1 MSCNWRMKPNVW
13 QAMKPAELNL
23 GDFLRKTSPE
33 ITQLV
38 ELPQQTLL
46 VLLSH
51 VLKQPQTWI
60 LAHPEAELSTT
71 QLTELTALVA
81 RLKQGEPLPYLTG
94 KQEFFGLSFE
104 VSPAVLIPR
113 PETELLVERALRW
126 LRSHP
131 DAKRAIDVGT
141 GSGCIAISLAIN
153 APTLQIVATD
163 ISAEALTIA
172 QRNAIFHHVEDRIAF
187 QEADLISPDLGQF
200 DLICANLPYVPTSK
214 LGEVNSLPY
223 EPALALDGGPDG
235 LALIKR
241 CLADTQ
247 AHIRAPG
254 MLLFE
259 IEATTGDAALALACN
274 VFPQAKISL
283 MPDLTGKDRL
293 LTIELEP

>member
-1 MSCNWRMKPNVW
+1 
-13 QAMKPAELNL
+13 MKPAELSL

-51 VLKQPQTWI
+51 VLEQPQTWI
-60 LAHPEAELSTT
+60 LAHSEAALSAT
-71 QLTELTALVA
+71 QQAKLTALIA

-94 KQEFFGLSFE
+94 RQEFFGLSFE

-113 PETELLVERALRW
+113 PETELLVETALRW
-126 LRSHP
+126 LRLHP
-131 DAKRAIDVGT
+131 AADSVLDVGT
-141 GSGCIAISLAIN
+141 GSGCIAISLAVH
-153 APTLQIVATD
+153 APVLRVIATD
-163 ISAEALTIA
+163 LSAKALSIA
-172 QRNAIFHHVEDRIAF
+172 QRNAEVHHVEARITCV
-187 QEADLISPDLGQF
+187 QADLIPKDLGRF

-214 LGEVNSLPY
+214 LAEVNSLPF
-223 EPALALDGGPDG
+223 EPILALDGGPDG

-241 CLADTQ
+241 CLAYAP

-259 IEATTGDAALALACN
+259 IEASTGNAAIALAHEA
-274 VFPQAKISL
+274 FPRSKVTLI
-283 MPDLTGKDRL
+283 PDLAGKERL
-293 LTIELEP
+293 LTIELEL

>member
-1 MSCNWRMKPNVW
+1 MKPT
-13 QAMKPAELNL
+13 ELSL

-38 ELPQQTLL
+38 ELPQHTLL

-51 VLKQPQTWI
+51 VLEQPQTWI
-60 LAHPEAELSTT
+60 LAHSEAELSAT
-71 QLTELTALVA
+71 QQAKLTALIA

-94 KQEFFGLSFE
+94 RQEFFGLSFE

-113 PETELLVERALRW
+113 PETELLVETALRW

-131 DAKRAIDVGT
+131 TANSVVDVGT
-141 GSGCIAISLAIN
+141 GSGCIAVSLAVN
-153 APTLQIVATD
+153 TPTLHIVATD
-163 ISAEALTIA
+163 ISAEALIIA
-172 QRNAIFHHVEDRIAF
+172 QRNAQIHHVEDRITF
-187 QEADLISPDLGQF
+187 QEADLISAELGRF
-200 DLICANLPYVPTSK
+200 DLVCANLPYVPTSK
-214 LGEVNSLPY
+214 IAKVNSLPY

-241 CLADTQ
+241 CLADAP
-247 AHIRAPG
+247 AHIREPG

-259 IEATTGDAALALACN
+259 IEATTGDAGLALACN
-274 VFPQAKISL
+274 AFPQAKISL
-283 MPDLTGKDRL
+283 IPDLTGKDRL

>member
-1 MSCNWRMKPNVW
+1 MKPNVW
-13 QAMKPAELNL
+13 QAMKPAELSL

-51 VLKQPQTWI
+51 VLEQPQTWI
-60 LAHPEAELSTT
+60 LAHSEAELSAT
-71 QLTELTALVA
+71 QQAKLTALIA

-94 KQEFFGLSFE
+94 RQEFFGLSFE

-113 PETELLVERALRW
+113 PETELLVETALRW
-126 LRSHP
+126 LRLHP
-131 DAKRAIDVGT
+131 AADSAVDVGT
-141 GSGCIAISLAIN
+141 GSGCIAVSLAVN
-153 APTLQIVATD
+153 TSTLHIVATD
-163 ISAEALTIA
+163 ISAEALAVA
-172 QRNAIFHHVEDRIAF
+172 QRNAQIHHVEDRITF
-187 QEADLISPDLGQF
+187 QEADLISAELRRF
-200 DLICANLPYVPTSK
+200 DLICANLPYLPTSRLAK
-214 LGEVNSLPY
+214 VNSLPY

-241 CLADTQ
+241 CLAYAP
-247 AHIRAPG
+247 AHICTPG

-259 IEATTGDAALALACN
+259 IEASTGNAAIALARKA
-274 VFPQAKISL
+274 FPQAKVTLI
-283 MPDLTGKDRL
+283 PDLTGKERL

>member
-1 MSCNWRMKPNVW
+1 MKPT
-13 QAMKPAELNL
+13 ELSL

-51 VLKQPQTWI
+51 VLEQPQTWI
-60 LAHPEAELSTT
+60 LAHSEAELSAT
-71 QLTELTALVA
+71 QQAKLTALIA

-94 KQEFFGLSFE
+94 RQEFFGLSFE

-113 PETELLVERALRW
+113 PETELLVETALRW

-131 DAKRAIDVGT
+131 TANSVVDVGT
-141 GSGCIAISLAIN
+141 GSGCIAVSLAVN
-153 APTLQIVATD
+153 TPTLHIVATD
-163 ISAEALTIA
+163 ISAEALIIA
-172 QRNAIFHHVEDRIAF
+172 QRNAQIHHVEDRITF
-187 QEADLISPDLGQF
+187 QEADLISAELGRF
-200 DLICANLPYVPTSK
+200 DLVCANLPYVPTSK
-214 LGEVNSLPY
+214 IAKVNSLPY

-235 LALIKR
+235 LALIKS
-241 CLADTQ
+241 CLACAP

-259 IEATTGDAALALACN
+259 IEASMGNAAIALARKA
-274 VFPQAKISL
+274 FPRAKVTLI
-283 MPDLTGKDRL
+283 PDLAGKERL

>member
-1 MSCNWRMKPNVW
+1 MKPNVW
-13 QAMKPAELNL
+13 QAMKPAELSL

-51 VLKQPQTWI
+51 VLEQPQTWI
-60 LAHPEAELSTT
+60 LAHSEAALSAT
-71 QLTELTALVA
+71 QQAKLTALIA

-94 KQEFFGLSFE
+94 RQEFFGLSFE

-113 PETELLVERALRW
+113 PETELLVETALRW
-126 LRSHP
+126 LRLHP
-131 DAKRAIDVGT
+131 AADSVLDVGT
-141 GSGCIAISLAIN
+141 GSGCIAISLAVH
-153 APTLQIVATD
+153 APVLRVIATD
-163 ISAEALTIA
+163 LSAKALSIA
-172 QRNAIFHHVEDRIAF
+172 QRNAEVHHVEARITCV
-187 QEADLISPDLGQF
+187 QADLIPKDLGRF

-214 LGEVNSLPY
+214 LAEVNSLPF
-223 EPALALDGGPDG
+223 EPILALDGGPDG

-241 CLADTQ
+241 CLACAP

-259 IEATTGDAALALACN
+259 IEASTGNAAIALAHEA
-274 VFPQAKISL
+274 FPQAKVTLI
-283 MPDLTGKDRL
+283 PDLAGKERL

>member
-1 MSCNWRMKPNVW
+1 MKPT
-13 QAMKPAELNL
+13 ELNL

-51 VLKQPQTWI
+51 VLEQPQTWI
-60 LAHPEAELSTT
+60 LSHPEVELSAM
-71 QLTELTALVA
+71 QQTELTALVA

-94 KQEFFGLSFE
+94 RQEFFGLSFE

-113 PETELLVERALRW
+113 PETELLVETALRW

-131 DAKRAIDVGT
+131 TANSAIDVGT
-141 GSGCIAISLAIN
+141 GSGCIAVSLAIN

-163 ISAEALTIA
+163 ISAEALAIA
-172 QRNAIFHHVEDRIAF
+172 QRNVQFHHVEDRITF
-187 QEADLISPDLGQF
+187 QEADLISAELGHF

-223 EPALALDGGPDG
+223 EPALALDGGQDG
-235 LALIKR
+235 LTLIKR
-241 CLADTQ
+241 CLDLAP
-247 AHIRAPG
+247 AHIHTPG
-254 MLLFE
+254 LLLFE
-259 IEATTGDAALALACN
+259 IEASTGITALTLARKA
-274 VFPQAKISL
+274 FPQAKVTL
-283 MPDLTGKDRL
+283 LPDLAGKERL

>member
-1 MSCNWRMKPNVW
+1 MKLNVW
-13 QAMKPAELNL
+13 QAMKPTKLSL

-51 VLKQPQTWI
+51 VLEQPQTWI
-60 LAHPEAELSTT
+60 LAHSEAALSAT
-71 QLTELTALVA
+71 QQAKLTALIA

-94 KQEFFGLSFE
+94 RQEFFGLSFE

-113 PETELLVERALRW
+113 PETELLVETALRW
-126 LRSHP
+126 LRLHP
-131 DAKRAIDVGT
+131 AADSVLDVGT
-141 GSGCIAISLAIN
+141 GSGCIAISLAVH
-153 APTLQIVATD
+153 APVLRVIATD
-163 ISAEALTIA
+163 LSAKALSIA
-172 QRNAIFHHVEDRIAF
+172 QRNAEVHHVEARITCV
-187 QEADLISPDLGQF
+187 QADLIPKDLGRF

-214 LGEVNSLPY
+214 LAEVNSLPF
-223 EPALALDGGPDG
+223 EPILALDGGPDG

-241 CLADTQ
+241 CLACAP

-293 LTIELEP
+293 LTIELEL

>member
-1 MSCNWRMKPNVW
+1 
-13 QAMKPAELNL
+13 MKPAELSL

-51 VLKQPQTWI
+51 VLEQPQTWI
-60 LAHPEAELSTT
+60 LAHSEAALSAT
-71 QLTELTALVA
+71 QQAKLTALIA

-94 KQEFFGLSFE
+94 RQEFFGLSFE

-113 PETELLVERALRW
+113 PETELLVETALAW

-131 DAKRAIDVGT
+131 AADSVLDVGT
-141 GSGCIAISLAIN
+141 GSGCIAISLAVN
-153 APTLQIVATD
+153 LPRLKLVATD
-163 ISAEALTIA
+163 ISAEALAIA
-172 QRNAIFHHVEDRIAF
+172 QRNAQSHHVEDRIAF
-187 QEADLISPDLGQF
+187 RQADLIPSELGRF
-200 DLICANLPYVPTSK
+200 DLICANLPYIPTPK
-214 LGEVNSLPY
+214 LAEVNSLPF

-235 LALIKR
+235 LELIKR
-241 CLADTQ
+241 CLACAP

-259 IEATTGDAALALACN
+259 IEATTGNAALALARN
-274 VFPQAKISL
+274 AFPQAKISL
-283 MPDLTGKDRL
+283 LPDLTGKERL

>member
-1 MSCNWRMKPNVW
+1 MKPT
-13 QAMKPAELNL
+13 ELSL

-51 VLKQPQTWI
+51 VLEQPQTWI
-60 LAHPEAELSTT
+60 LAHNEAALSAT
-71 QLTELTALVA
+71 QQAKLTALIA

-94 KQEFFGLSFE
+94 RQEFFGLSFE

-113 PETELLVERALRW
+113 PETELLVETALRW

-131 DAKRAIDVGT
+131 AANSAVDVGT
-141 GSGCIAISLAIN
+141 GSGCIAVSLAVN
-153 APTLQIVATD
+153 TPTLHIVATD

-172 QRNAIFHHVEDRIAF
+172 QHNAQIHHVEDHITF
-187 QEADLISPDLGQF
+187 QKADLISAESGRF

-214 LGEVNSLPY
+214 IEKVNSLPY

-241 CLADTQ
+241 CLACAP
-247 AHIRAPG
+247 AHIRTTG

-259 IEATTGDAALALACN
+259 IEASTGNAAIALARKA
-274 VFPQAKISL
+274 FPQAKVTLI
-283 MPDLTGKDRL
+283 PDLAGKERL

>member
-1 MSCNWRMKPNVW
+1 MKPT
-13 QAMKPAELNL
+13 ELSL

-51 VLKQPQTWI
+51 VLEQPQTWI
-60 LAHPEAELSTT
+60 LAHSEAELSAT
-71 QLTELTALVA
+71 QQAKLTALIA

-94 KQEFFGLSFE
+94 RQEFFGLSFE

-113 PETELLVERALRW
+113 PETELLVETALRW

-131 DAKRAIDVGT
+131 TANSVVDVGT
-141 GSGCIAISLAIN
+141 GSGCIAVSLAVN
-153 APTLQIVATD
+153 TPTLHIVATD
-163 ISAEALTIA
+163 ISAEALIIA
-172 QRNAIFHHVEDRIAF
+172 QRNAQIHHVEDRITF
-187 QEADLISPDLGQF
+187 QEADLISAELGRF
-200 DLICANLPYVPTSK
+200 DLVCANLPYVPTSK
-214 LGEVNSLPY
+214 IAKVNSLPY

-241 CLADTQ
+241 CLACAP
-247 AHIRAPG
+247 AHIRTTG

-259 IEATTGDAALALACN
+259 IEASTGNAAIALARET
-274 VFPQAKISL
+274 FPQAKVTLI
-283 MPDLTGKDRL
+283 PDLAGKERL

>member
-1 MSCNWRMKPNVW
+1 MKPNVW
-13 QAMKPAELNL
+13 QAMKPAELSL
-23 GDFLRKTSPE
+23 GDFLRRTSPE
-33 ITQLV
+33 ITHLV

-60 LAHPEAELSTT
+60 LAHPEAELSTP
-71 QLTELTALVA
+71 QRAELTALVA

-94 KQEFFGLSFE
+94 RQEFFGLCFE

-113 PETELLVERALRW
+113 PETELLVETALSW

-131 DAKRAIDVGT
+131 AANSAVDVGT
-141 GSGCIAISLAIN
+141 GSGCIAVSLAVNTPALYLI
-153 APTLQIVATD
+153 ATD
-163 ISAEALTIA
+163 ISAEALAIA
-172 QRNAIFHHVEDRIAF
+172 QRNAQIHHVEDRITF
-187 QEADLISPDLGQF
+187 QEADLISADLGRF
-200 DLICANLPYVPTSK
+200 DLICANLPYVPTSELAK
-214 LGEVNSLPY
+214 VNSLPY

-241 CLADTQ
+241 CLADAP

>member
-1 MSCNWRMKPNVW
+1 MKPNVW
-13 QAMKPAELNL
+13 QAMKPTKLSL

-51 VLKQPQTWI
+51 VLEQPQTWI
-60 LAHPEAELSTT
+60 LAHSEAALSAT
-71 QLTELTALVA
+71 QQAKLTALIA

-94 KQEFFGLSFE
+94 RQEFFGLSFE

-113 PETELLVERALRW
+113 PETELLVETALRW
-126 LRSHP
+126 LRLHP
-131 DAKRAIDVGT
+131 AADSVLDVGT
-141 GSGCIAISLAIN
+141 GSGCIAISLAVH
-153 APTLQIVATD
+153 APVLRVIATD
-163 ISAEALTIA
+163 LSAKALSIA
-172 QRNAIFHHVEDRIAF
+172 QRNAEVHHVEARITCV
-187 QEADLISPDLGQF
+187 QADLIPKDLGRF

-214 LGEVNSLPY
+214 LAEVNSLPF
-223 EPALALDGGPDG
+223 EPILALDGGPDG

-241 CLADTQ
+241 CLAYAP

-259 IEATTGDAALALACN
+259 IEASTGNAAIALAREA
-274 VFPQAKISL
+274 FPQAKVTLI
-283 MPDLTGKDRL
+283 PDLAGRDRL
-293 LTIELEP
+293 MSIECEP

>member
-1 MSCNWRMKPNVW
+1 MKPNVW

-60 LAHPEAELSTT
+60 LAHPEAVLSAT
-71 QLTELTALVA
+71 QQTELTALVA
-81 RLKQGEPLPYLTG
+81 RLKQGEPLPYLTS
-94 KQEFFGLSFE
+94 KQDFFGLSFE

-113 PETELLVERALRW
+113 PETELLVETAVRW

-131 DAKRAIDVGT
+131 AADKALDVGT
-141 GSGCIAISLAIN
+141 GSGCIAVSLAIN

-163 ISAEALTIA
+163 ISAEALAIA
-172 QRNAIFHHVEDRIAF
+172 QRNAIFHHVEDRITF

-214 LGEVNSLPY
+214 LAKVNSLPY
-223 EPALALDGGPDG
+223 EPALALDGGQDG
-235 LALIKR
+235 LTLIKR
-241 CLADTQ
+241 CLDLAP
-247 AHIRAPG
+247 AHIHTPG
-254 MLLFE
+254 LLLFE
-259 IEATTGDAALALACN
+259 IEVSTGNAALALARKA
-274 VFPQAKISL
+274 FPQAKVTL
-283 MPDLTGKDRL
+283 LPDLAGKDRL
-293 LTIELEP
+293 LTIELEL

>member
-1 MSCNWRMKPNVW
+1 MKPT
-13 QAMKPAELNL
+13 KLSL

-51 VLKQPQTWI
+51 VLEQPQTWI
-60 LAHPEAELSTT
+60 LAHSEAALSAT
-71 QLTELTALVA
+71 QQAKLTALIA

-94 KQEFFGLSFE
+94 RQEFFGLSFE

-113 PETELLVERALRW
+113 PETELLVETALRW

-131 DAKRAIDVGT
+131 TANSVVDVGT
-141 GSGCIAISLAIN
+141 GSGCIAVSLAVN
-153 APTLQIVATD
+153 TPTLHIVATD
-163 ISAEALTIA
+163 ISAEALIIA
-172 QRNAIFHHVEDRIAF
+172 QRNAQIHHVEDRITF
-187 QEADLISPDLGQF
+187 QEADLISAELGRF
-200 DLICANLPYVPTSK
+200 DLVCANLPYVPTSK
-214 LGEVNSLPY
+214 IAKVNSLPY

-235 LALIKR
+235 LALIKS
-241 CLADTQ
+241 CLACAP

-259 IEATTGDAALALACN
+259 IEASTGNAAIALAHEA
-274 VFPQAKISL
+274 FPQAKVTLI
-283 MPDLTGKDRL
+283 PDLAGKERL

>member
-1 MSCNWRMKPNVW
+1 MKPNVW
-13 QAMKPAELNL
+13 QAMKPAELSL

-51 VLKQPQTWI
+51 VLEQPQTWI
-60 LAHPEAELSTT
+60 LAHSEAELSAT
-71 QLTELTALVA
+71 QQAKLTALIA

-94 KQEFFGLSFE
+94 RQEFFGLSFE

-113 PETELLVERALRW
+113 PETELLVETALRW
-126 LRSHP
+126 LRLHP
-131 DAKRAIDVGT
+131 AADSVLDVGT
-141 GSGCIAISLAIN
+141 GSGCIAISLAVH
-153 APTLQIVATD
+153 APVLRVIATD
-163 ISAEALTIA
+163 LSAKALSIA
-172 QRNAIFHHVEDRIAF
+172 QRNAEVHHVEARITCV
-187 QEADLISPDLGQF
+187 QADLIPKDLGRF

-214 LGEVNSLPY
+214 LAEVNSLPF
-223 EPALALDGGPDG
+223 EPILALDGGPDG

-241 CLADTQ
+241 CLAYAP

-259 IEATTGDAALALACN
+259 IEASTGNAAIALAHEA
-274 VFPQAKISL
+274 FPQAKVTLI
-283 MPDLTGKDRL
+283 PDLAGKERL
-293 LTIELEP
+293 LTIEL

>member
-1 MSCNWRMKPNVW
+1 QR
-13 QAMKPAELNL
+13 A
-23 GDFLRKTSPE
+23 
-33 ITQLV
+33 
-38 ELPQQTLL
+38 
-46 VLLSH
+46 
-51 VLKQPQTWI
+51 
-60 LAHPEAELSTT
+60 
-71 QLTELTALVA
+71 ELTALVA

-94 KQEFFGLSFE
+94 RQEFFGLCFE

-113 PETELLVERALRW
+113 PETELLVETALRW

-131 DAKRAIDVGT
+131 TANKAMDVGT
-141 GSGCIAISLAIN
+141 GSGCIAVSLAVN
-153 APTLQIVATD
+153 APTLHIVATD
-163 ISAEALTIA
+163 ISAEALVIA
-172 QRNAIFHHVEDRIAF
+172 QRNAQLHHVDDRITF
-187 QEADLISPDLGQF
+187 QEADLISADLGRF
-200 DLICANLPYVPTSK
+200 DLICANLPYVPTSELAK
-214 LGEVNSLPY
+214 VNSLPY
-223 EPALALDGGPDG
+223 EPVLALDGGPDG

-241 CLADTQ
+241 CLACAP

>member
-1 MSCNWRMKPNVW
+1 MKPNVW
-13 QAMKPAELNL
+13 QAMKPTELSL

-51 VLKQPQTWI
+51 VLEQPQTWI
-60 LAHPEAELSTT
+60 LAHNEAALSAT
-71 QLTELTALVA
+71 QQAKLTALIA

-94 KQEFFGLSFE
+94 RQEFFGLSFE

-113 PETELLVERALRW
+113 PETELLVETALRW
-126 LRSHP
+126 LRLHP
-131 DAKRAIDVGT
+131 AADSVLDVGT
-141 GSGCIAISLAIN
+141 GSGCIAISLAVH
-153 APTLQIVATD
+153 APVLRVIATD
-163 ISAEALTIA
+163 LSAKALSIA
-172 QRNAIFHHVEDRIAF
+172 QRNAEVHHVEARITCV
-187 QEADLISPDLGQF
+187 QADLIPKDLGRF

-214 LGEVNSLPY
+214 LAEVNSLPF
-223 EPALALDGGPDG
+223 EPILALDGGPDG

-241 CLADTQ
+241 CLAYAP

-259 IEATTGDAALALACN
+259 IEASTGNAAIALAHEA
-274 VFPQAKISL
+274 FPQAKVTLI
-283 MPDLTGKDRL
+283 PDLAGKERL